1 MKHLLLMQHM
11 QQRVIVQHYT
21 KGEGTMKMI
30 RVSVQLPAP
39 LKAKVDAQ
47 RERGASAS
55 WFIRKL
61 VEQHFKG
68 KKAA

>member
-1 MKHLLLMQHM
+1 M
-11 QQRVIVQHYT
+11 R
-21 KGEGTMKMI
+21 MI

-47 RERGASAS
+47 REQGASAS